1 MASTEV
7 SQAIKEADE
16 ILSTATANGIGS
28 TLRYLRICKALAPL
42 REIESHCSKHEDLGP
57 IRRRLLVIQVS
68 SAQIQ
73 IFLWLRSLSVSVR
86 REPLPGRAG

>member
-16 ILSTATANGIGS
+16 ILTTSNKPGIGS

-42 REIESHCSKHEDLGP
+42 REVESHCSKQEDLGP

-73 IFLWLRSLSVSVR
+73 TFLWLRNLSVFGC